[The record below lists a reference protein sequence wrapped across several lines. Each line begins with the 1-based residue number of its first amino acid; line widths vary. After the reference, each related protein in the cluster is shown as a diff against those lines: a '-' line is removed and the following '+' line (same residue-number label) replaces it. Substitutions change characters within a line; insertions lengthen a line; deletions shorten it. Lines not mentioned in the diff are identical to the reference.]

1 MKENLMMYPA
11 GFEMIR
17 RLDEE
22 RREISLRKFWWRH
35 VQPDPEPVRPEPI
48 TEAQI
53 IELVFGPQC
62 EAEGSI
68 GA

>member
-1 MKENLMMYPA
+1 MMHPA
-11 GFEMIR
+11 AFEMIR
-17 RLDEE
+17 HFDE
-22 RREISLRKFWWRH
+22 RRREASLRKFWWRH
-35 VQPDPEPVRPEPI
+35 VRPDPEPEGPEPI
-48 TEAQI
+48 TEAEI

>member
-1 MKENLMMYPA
+1 MMHPT

-17 RLDEE
+17 HLDEE
-22 RREISLRKFWWRH
+22 IRQVSLRRFWWRH
-35 VQPDPEPVRPEPI
+35 VRPDPEPERPESI
-48 TEAQI
+48 TEAEI
-53 IELVFGPQC
+53 IELVFGPHC